1 LLTTIDHLVI
11 TVDDL
16 SSAVEDYTKVLGFL
30 PTWRGEH
37 PEMGTENA
45 LFPLQNTYLELMAV
59 KGDGLY
65 ADIVKTNLKNKGEGL
80 FGMVL
85 GTEDLEAFKNN
96 LIENGIKTGEISEG
110 KGFEPNLNLT
120 RTWKNLFL
128 DPLITRDL
136 FVFPIEHTSG
146 ELPSIEEDTSHVNR
160 LDATVI
166 NTNDPDG
173 FISLYRDKFGIRL
186 ALDKVIEQWKT
197 RILFFRI
204 NKTTIEVINKEN
216 QEEKVQDSLWGL
228 SWAVEDI
235 KAAHERLVSQGVEVT
250 NVKDGIKPKT
260 LVCSIKSHTRG
271 VPTLLIQHLQ
281 K

>member
-1 LLTTIDHLVI
+1 MLSTIDHLII

-16 SSAVEDYTKVLGFL
+16 SSAVEDYTKVLGFP

-37 PEMGTENA
+37 PEKGTENA
-45 LFPLQNTYLELMAV
+45 LFPFQNTYLELMAA
-59 KGDGLY
+59 KGNGLY
-65 ADIVKTNLKNKGEGL
+65 ADIVKTNLENKGEGL

-85 GTEDLEAFKNN
+85 GTEDLEAFKKN
-96 LIENGIKTGEISEG
+96 LTKNDIEAGEILEG
-110 KGFEPNLNLT
+110 KGFESNLNLT

-128 DPLITRDL
+128 DPSITRDL

-146 ELPSIEEDTSHVNR
+146 ELPSVKEDVSHINR
-160 LDATVI
+160 LDAAVI

-186 ALDKVIEQWKT
+186 ALDKFIEQWKT

-204 NKTTIEVINKEN
+204 NKTTIEVINKES
-216 QEEKVQDSLWGL
+216 QEEKAQDSLWGL
-228 SWAVEDI
+228 SWAVDDI
-235 KAAHERLVSQGVEVT
+235 KAVYERLVSQGVEVT

-271 VPTLLIQHLQ
+271 VPTLLIQHLD
-281 K
+281 

>member
-1 LLTTIDHLVI
+1 MLSTIDHLII

-16 SSAVEDYTKVLGFL
+16 SSAVEDYTKVLGFP

-45 LFPLQNTYLELMAV
+45 LFPFQNTYLELMAA

-65 ADIVKTNLKNKGEGL
+65 ADIVKTHLENKGEGL

-85 GTEDLEAFKNN
+85 GTEDLEAFKKN
-96 LIENGIKTGEISEG
+96 LTENGIETGEITEG

-146 ELPSIEEDTSHVNR
+146 ELPSVKKDISHVNR
-160 LDATVI
+160 LDAAVI

-173 FISLYRDKFGIRL
+173 FISLYRDKFGLRL

-216 QEEKVQDSLWGL
+216 QVQKVQDSLWGL
-228 SWAVEDI
+228 SWAVDNI
-235 KAAHERLVSQGVEVT
+235 KSAHERLVSKGVEVT

-260 LVCSIKSHTRG
+260 LVCSVKSHTRG
-271 VPTLLIQHLQ
+271 VPTLLIQHL
-281 K
+281 

>member
-1 LLTTIDHLVI
+1 MLSTVDHLVI

-16 SSAVEDYTKVLGFL
+16 SSAVEDYTKVLGFP

-37 PEMGTENA
+37 PEKGTENA
-45 LFPLQNTYLELMAV
+45 LFPLQNTYLELMAA

-65 ADIVKTNLKNKGEGL
+65 ADIVKTNLENKGEGL
-80 FGMVL
+80 FGIVL
-85 GTEDLEAFKNN
+85 GTEDLKAFKNN
-96 LIENGIKTGEISEG
+96 LTENGIETGEISEG

-128 DPLITRDL
+128 DPAITRDL

-146 ELPSIEEDTSHVNR
+146 ELPSVKKDISHVNR
-160 LDATVI
+160 LDAAVI

-173 FISLYRDKFGIRL
+173 FISLYRDKFGLRL
-186 ALDKVIEQWKT
+186 ALDKVVEQWKT

-204 NKTTIEVINKEN
+204 NKTTIEVIKKEN

-228 SWAVEDI
+228 SWVVDDI
-235 KAAHERLVSQGVEVT
+235 KAAYERLVSLGVEVT

-271 VPTLLIQHLQ
+271 VPTLLIQHL
-281 K
+281 

>member
-1 LLTTIDHLVI
+1 MLSTVDHLVI

-16 SSAVEDYTKVLGFL
+16 SSAVEDYTKVLGFP

-37 PEMGTENA
+37 PEKGTENA
-45 LFPLQNTYLELMAV
+45 LFPLQNTYLELMAA

-65 ADIVKTNLKNKGEGL
+65 ADIVKTNLENKGEGL
-80 FGMVL
+80 FGIVL

-96 LIENGIKTGEISEG
+96 LTENGIETGEIFEG

-128 DPLITRDL
+128 DPSITRDL
-136 FVFPIEHTSG
+136 FVFPIEHISG
-146 ELPSIEEDTSHVNR
+146 ELPPAKEDISHVNR
-160 LDATVI
+160 LDAAVI

-186 ALDKVIEQWKT
+186 ALDNFIKQWKT

-204 NKTTIEVINKEN
+204 NKTTIEVINKES
-216 QEEKVQDSLWGL
+216 QEQKPQDSLWGL
-228 SWAVEDI
+228 SWSVDDI

-271 VPTLLIQHLQ
+271 VPTLLIQHLD
-281 K
+281 

>member
-1 LLTTIDHLVI
+1 
-11 TVDDL
+11 
-16 SSAVEDYTKVLGFL
+16 
-30 PTWRGEH
+30 
-37 PEMGTENA
+37 
-45 LFPLQNTYLELMAV
+45 MAA

-65 ADIVKTNLKNKGEGL
+65 ADIVKTNLENKGEGL
-80 FGMVL
+80 FGIVL

-96 LIENGIKTGEISEG
+96 LTENGIETGEIFEG

-128 DPLITRDL
+128 DPSITRDL
-136 FVFPIEHTSG
+136 FVFPIEHISG
-146 ELPSIEEDTSHVNR
+146 ELPPVKEDISHVNR
-160 LDATVI
+160 LDAAVI

-186 ALDKVIEQWKT
+186 ALDNFIKQWKT

-204 NKTTIEVINKEN
+204 NKTTIEVINKES
-216 QEEKVQDSLWGL
+216 QEQKPQDSLWGL
-228 SWAVEDI
+228 SWAVDDI
-235 KAAHERLVSQGVEVT
+235 KAAHERLVSKGVEVT

-271 VPTLLIQHLQ
+271 VPTLLIQHL
-281 K
+281 